1 MVYSSD
7 RQPAFRDGEKT
18 ELLQPEIKIKVSSR
32 KHNLDEDSR
41 LNYAK
46 LYTVEHNVRVCFIGE
61 VDRRYMGRLVD
72 TYNSINPPI
81 DYDSTYQNHGVSS
94 TSSGAQ
100 LRAGP
105 LRPPKQKGIRLKKTT
120 RTFMEPRTRGEREG
134 KEATTE

>member
-100 LRAGP
+100 PSSWTPTAT
-105 LRPPKQKGIRLKKTT
+105 QT
-120 RTFMEPRTRGEREG
+120 EG
-134 KEATTE
+134 YTPEEDNADLYGAEN